1 MNRIPSG
8 AAGYKVRIFLP
19 KGTTNLKQSSIAG
32 RRVRG
37 GLQTEDDRV
46 FLTVVIW
53 KEVSHSRLESLWK
66 TNLFF

>member
-1 MNRIPSG
+1 
-8 AAGYKVRIFLP
+8 LP